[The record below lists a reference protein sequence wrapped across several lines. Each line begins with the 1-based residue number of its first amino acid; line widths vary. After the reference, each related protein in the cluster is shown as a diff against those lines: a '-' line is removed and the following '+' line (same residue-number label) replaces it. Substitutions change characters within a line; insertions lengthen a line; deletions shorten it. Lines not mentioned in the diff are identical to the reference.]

1 MQTSKFNKRDS
12 SASPNTIFGLDRD
25 KLAALPSNVRGE
37 IIAVMSEADDALRS
51 GDATRQAAATE
62 KVRKLIDAMDGHHA
76 EVVTEKFF
84 LESLRPLRG
93 DHAVVRRFAK
103 RAGAGS

>member
-1 MQTSKFNKRDS
+1 MQASTFYKRAGDPK
-12 SASPNTIFGLDRD
+12 PNTIFGLDRD
-25 KLAALPSNVRGE
+25 KLANLPSNVRGE

-51 GDATRQAAATE
+51 GDAKRQAAATE
-62 KVRKLIDAMDGHHA
+62 KVRKLIDAMDGHYA
-76 EVVTEKFF
+76 KVVTEKFF
-84 LESLRPLRG
+84 LESLQPLHG